1 MNKLSSIIGA
11 AAVIA
16 IAFVFII
23 QFRPASNATRVD
35 AGPTCVAE
43 IHGTCISANNFWAA
57 YRLLTY
63 RGGDAARLKAM
74 GLRRQTAEGL
84 VEQWVLNQDAKRLGI
99 VVSDDDVSGEIFY
112 GRAHVSLPVE
122 KARQLAYALG
132 ISEDGVSPLA
142 VKDRKTKKFDS
153 KTAEKDIR
161 QRTRLSATE
170 FREFQKQELVAA
182 RMRELI
188 KSRVH
193 VGENEAF
200 EQFSR
205 EKSTASLDFIRFD
218 RRFYLDMVVDAS
230 PAKIDEWEAKNR
242 VDIDK
247 VWEQR
252 KAQFLPECRV
262 TRHVLV
268 KVADTASDEEKAAG
282 RKKIERAL
290 ERINAGESFADVARG
305 MSDDSSAARGGDLG
319 CAQKGKMVKPFE
331 DAMLS
336 TEEGKVS
343 GIVQTEYGFHILK
356 IEKIAKEAEAEK
368 IGRKQTTT
376 ELYLSQE
383 ADRYATDAAKKV
395 LEAVRGG
402 KSLKDALEAHLAEV
416 LPKKAEATD
425 KKDAKKDDKSDA
437 TKDGDDRPTLSAEN
451 HPQRPT
457 VESTLPF
464 TVNGDPIQGLRSG
477 TDIGRIAFGLEKPG
491 DVPHDLVA
499 LENGYAVVQLKEKAA
514 ASKEEWEKN
523 REFYVGA
530 MRTAKQAD
538 AVAAYVQRLRGILA
552 NDVKLNAE
560 LTTEPKVTDKSEQG
574 PEEAP
579 LDE

>member
-23 QFRPASNATRVD
+23 QFRPASNAAQVD
-35 AGPTCVAE
+35 SGPTCVAE
-43 IHGTCISANNFWAA
+43 IKGSCISANSFWAA

-99 VVSDDDVSGEIFY
+99 TVSDDDVSAEIFA

-132 ISEDGVSPLA
+132 ISEDMVSPLA
-142 VKDRKTKKFDS
+142 VKDRKTKKFDA

-170 FREFQKQELVAA
+170 FRDMQKQELTAA

-188 KSRVH
+188 KARVH

-205 EKSTASLDFIRFD
+205 EKSTVAVDFIRFD
-218 RRFYLDMVVDAS
+218 RRFYLDMAVDAS
-230 PAKIDEWEAKNR
+230 PAKIDEFEAKNKA
-242 VDIDK
+242 DLDK
-247 VWEQR
+247 VWESR

-268 KVADTASDEEKAAG
+268 KVADTASDDEKAAA

-290 ERINAGESFADVARG
+290 ERVNAGESFADVARG
-305 MSDDSSAARGGDLG
+305 MSDDTSAARGGELG

-331 DAMLS
+331 DAMLAL
-336 TEEGKVS
+336 EEGKVS
-343 GIVQTEYGFHILK
+343 GVVQTEYGFHILK
-356 IEKIAKEAEAEK
+356 VEKIAKEAEAEK
-368 IGRKQTTT
+368 IGRRQTAT
-376 ELYLSQE
+376 EVYMGQE
-383 ADRYATDAAKKV
+383 ADRLATEGAKKV
-395 LEAVRGG
+395 QAAVRGG
-402 KSLKDALEAHLAEV
+402 KSLKDALDAHLAEIV
-416 LPKKAEATD
+416 PELGEVED
-425 KKDAKKDDKSDA
+425 KKDAKKDEA
-437 TKDGDDRPTLSAEN
+437 PAGDDRPMVTADN

-464 TVNGDPIQGLRSG
+464 TVNGDPIQGLKSG
-477 TDIGRIAFGLEKPG
+477 VDIGRIAFGLEKPG
-491 DVPHDLVA
+491 DMPSDLVA
-499 LENGYAVVQLKEKAA
+499 LENGYAVMALKEKTA
-514 ASKEEWEKN
+514 ASKEDWEKN

-538 AVAAYVQRLRGILA
+538 AIAAYVQRLRGLLA
-552 NDVKLNAE
+552 SDVKFNAE
-560 LTTEPKVTDKSEQG
+560 LITEPKVTDNAQPG
-574 PEEAP
+574 PEELP